1 MGRCGARARGMGPS
15 CFRGATSPDARSPSS
30 TSSSQDFCTPAD
42 VEPLQRSQLGRH
54 ARSPAAAPSPLRG
67 AAKRARQPGREG
79 GGGAVAAASDWTPAL
94 AAPRAARRAASPP
107 TAVNPFLS
115 GAGAAPVVPAPLG
128 PPPALSRY
136 RSEYKEVAT
145 VGAGAFARVARA
157 VHRLDGAEYAV
168 KRSAAELFDAGDRAR
183 WQQEAAALAAAGSHP
198 GVVRYFSSWAEPG
211 PAGGA
216 LFYIAIELCGVS
228 LGTKRAVHGE
238 PLPEAELTAV
248 AAQVADALAHL
259 HRRGIAHMDV
269 KPDNILTG
277 LDGHGGGFGG
287 GGDAGTPPRSVKLA
301 DFGLATPLASAA
313 AFLPPDEGDSRYLA
327 PEVLRG
333 DVSRLDRADA
343 FALGATL
350 YELATGAP
358 LPSGGATYAD
368 IREGRLRLMPAVSAG
383 FQRVVKCL
391 MAPDPA
397 ARPALASVRGMLAK
411 KKSSSGSGEAVAAQQ
426 QPPAEATA
434 GGGGARAAAGGFAP
448 LMLRPA

>member
-1 MGRCGARARGMGPS
+1 MGGRAARARGMGPS
-15 CFRGATSPDARSPSS
+15 CFRLAAPPAHPPTPSPP
-30 TSSSQDFCTPAD
+30 SSQDFCTPAD
-42 VEPLQRSQLGRH
+42 AVQEPTLQRSQLGRH

-67 AAKRARQPGREG
+67 AAKRARQPPKDGV
-79 GGGAVAAASDWTPAL
+79 GADWTPAL
-94 AAPRAARRAASPP
+94 AAPRASRRAASPP

-115 GAGAAPVVPAPLG
+115 GVGAAPVVPAPQG

-168 KRSAAELFDAGDRAR
+168 KRSAAELFDAADRAR
-183 WQQEAAALAAAGSHP
+183 WQQEAAALAAAGAHP
-198 GVVRYFSSWAEPG
+198 SLIRYHTSWAEPG
-211 PAGGA
+211 PGGGT
-216 LFYIAIELCGVS
+216 LVYIATELCGVS

-238 PLPEAELTAV
+238 PLGEKELTAV
-248 AAQVADALAHL
+248 ASQIGDALAHL

-277 LDGHGGGFGG
+277 LDQNRGG
-287 GGDAGTPPRSVKLA
+287 GGGGSDDAGSTHFKLA
-301 DFGLATPLASAA
+301 DFGLATPLGPGA

-368 IREGRLRLMPAVSAG
+368 IREGRLRLMPAVSAS
-383 FQRVVKCL
+383 FQRVVKSL
-391 MAPDPA
+391 MAPEPA

-411 KKSSSGSGEAVAAQQ
+411 KKSAAAAAVAPQ
-426 QPPAEATA
+426 AEASA
-434 GGGGARAAAGGFAP
+434 APRADDGAAARAAAAGFAP
-448 LMLRPA
+448 LVLRPA